1 MASKKQLNELESI
14 VVLLE
19 ERLEKVEEEHKLMKQ
34 MLSMQNSLID
44 NLQMMVKVLSVP
56 ATLSPS
62 EPSETVISTPVSLST
77 PAVPTVIQ
85 IGGASDRM
93 RDVKHRMARV
103 V

>member
-56 ATLSPS
+56 APEASV
-62 EPSETVISTPVSLST
+62 SETVISTPVPLST
-77 PAVPTVIQ
+77 QAVPTVIQ

>member
-44 NLQMMVKVLSVP
+44 NLQLMVKVLSVP
-56 ATLSPS
+56 APEASV
-62 EPSETVISTPVSLST
+62 SETVISTPVPLST
-77 PAVPTVIQ
+77 EAVPTVIQ
-85 IGGASDRM
+85 IGGATDTPM
-93 RDVKHRMARV
+93 RDIKHRMARV

>member
-56 ATLSPS
+56 PTTLLSS
-62 EPSETVISTPVSLST
+62 EPSETVISTPVST
-77 PAVPTVIQ
+77 QAVPTVIQ
-85 IGGASDRM
+85 IGGASDTM
-93 RDVKHRMARV
+93 RDIKHRMARV

>member
-56 ATLSPS
+56 ATLLPTEPSPS
-62 EPSETVISTPVSLST
+62 VITSSPVSNQ
-77 PAVPTVIQ
+77 AVPTVIQ
-85 IGGASDRM
+85 IGGSSDTKQ
-93 RDVKHRMARV
+93 DVKHRMARV